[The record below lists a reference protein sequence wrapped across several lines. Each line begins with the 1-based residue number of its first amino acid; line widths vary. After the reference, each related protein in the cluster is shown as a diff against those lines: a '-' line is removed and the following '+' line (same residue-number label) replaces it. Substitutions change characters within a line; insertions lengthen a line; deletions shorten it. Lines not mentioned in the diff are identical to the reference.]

1 MTMKGGH
8 APRSA
13 GGCFRQAGAGA
24 VVGAVASEAGAV
36 KTPKPVADKLAELM
50 PKSEQMPGH
59 ETSGTCAILGTSAA
73 MLLSLGHQ
81 AAAAAEPL
89 KLRVADSFPASHWIS
104 VHVTRHMM
112 QRVTELTNKQVAFE
126 YYPAELGKAKD
137 LLSLATVRRLSQ
149 RERGWSHGRERHPHL
164 SAAPGRPVVST

>member
-1 MTMKGGH
+1 MKVGH

-13 GGCFRQAGAGA
+13 GGCFRQAGASA
-24 VVGAVASEAGAV
+24 VVGVVASEAGAV

-50 PKSEQMPGH
+50 TKSEHMPGH
-59 ETSGTCAILGTSAA
+59 ETSGTCAIVGAA
-73 MLLSLGHQ
+73 MLLSLRHQ

-89 KLRVADSFPASHWIS
+89 KLRVADSFSASHWIS
-104 VHVTRHMM
+104 VRVTRHMM

-137 LLSLATVRRLSQ
+137 LLALATVRRLSQ
-149 RERGWSHGRERHPHL
+149 RERGGSHGRERHPHL
-164 SAAPGRPVVST
+164 SVAPGRPVVST